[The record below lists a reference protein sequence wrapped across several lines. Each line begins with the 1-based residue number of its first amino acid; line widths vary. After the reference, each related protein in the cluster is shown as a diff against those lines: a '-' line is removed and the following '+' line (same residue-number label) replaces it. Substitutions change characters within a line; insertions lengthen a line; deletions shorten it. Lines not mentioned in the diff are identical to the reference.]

1 MINGN
6 AFLDKATNIVYERIP
21 KNDIPLLILDIKGTQ
36 EEPLPD
42 VEKHWHYNLEI
53 ILPLTCSLEVWANG
67 ETYIIEKDHLFII
80 NSEIIHSIKA
90 HDIYEFDHTLCFQ
103 ISYDF
108 LKSIYP
114 DFDEIYFSNNFN
126 EDINKKLIPLFL
138 ALHDAY
144 KNKSKF
150 KDLIVQ
156 GYLMTII
163 GTLLEKQSFPRKIS
177 SNTDTSKTL
186 NDLMQVI
193 SYIDKNYYEQ
203 VNINELAKQFGFSY
217 GYLARSF
224 KKSFNVT
231 IKQYITMERL
241 EHALNNLIYTNISV
255 TEIALNN
262 GFPSLEAFNREFFQ
276 KYKITP
282 LNYRKK
288 VRK

>member
-21 KNDIPLLILDIKGTQ
+21 ENDIPLLILDIQGTQ
-36 EEPLPD
+36 QDPIPD
-42 VEKHWHYNLEI
+42 VEKHWHYGLEI
-53 ILPLTCSLEVWANG
+53 ILPLTCSLEIWTNG
-67 ETYIIEKDHLFII
+67 EINIIKQNHLYIV
-80 NSEIIHSIKA
+80 NSGIIHSIKA
-90 HDIYEFDHTLCFQ
+90 HDIYEFEHTLCFQ
-103 ISYDF
+103 INYDF
-108 LKSIYP
+108 LKSIYH
-114 DFDEIYFSNNFN
+114 DFDEIYFSNKIN
-126 EDINKKLIPLFL
+126 EDINEKLITAFL
-138 ALHDAY
+138 ELHDAY
-144 KNKSKF
+144 NKQSEFKN
-150 KDLIVQ
+150 LIVQ

-163 GTLLEKQSFPRKIS
+163 GILLSKQSYPRKIS
-177 SNTDTSKTL
+177 SNTNTPKTL

-193 SYIDKNYYEQ
+193 SYIDKNYAEQ

-231 IKQYITMERL
+231 IKQYITMERI
-241 EHALNNLIYTNISV
+241 EHCLSDLIYTNISI